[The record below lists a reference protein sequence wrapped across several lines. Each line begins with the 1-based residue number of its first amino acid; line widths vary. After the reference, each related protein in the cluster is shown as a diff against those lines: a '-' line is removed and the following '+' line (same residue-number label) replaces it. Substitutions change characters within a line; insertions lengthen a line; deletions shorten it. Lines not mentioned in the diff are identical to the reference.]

1 MVPST
6 EALRRHWKRSCWV
19 IDMWRQADRN
29 TMQVADITSCGW
41 NVIDGILSIDWD
53 SNENQATVN
62 ERVLL
67 LTKGCKC
74 KTGCTTGRCGCQKK
88 GQSCSEGCACL
99 HCSNLPNTSGKEKK
113 IVQDTAELETEE
125 NRGQPHLS
133 DSDREMQNFLE
144 LLLAPTSDSESE
156 PGSET
161 DNESNSDTDMLS
173 D

>member
-1 MVPST
+1 MLRSNTEIGWKTFAKILGIESLLRPKWFPST

-113 IVQDTAELETEE
+113 IVS
-125 NRGQPHLS
+125 RYC
-133 DSDREMQNFLE
+133 
-144 LLLAPTSDSESE
+144 
-156 PGSET
+156 
-161 DNESNSDTDMLS
+161 
-173 D
+173 

>member
-6 EALRRHWKRSCWV
+6 ALWRHWNRLCWV

-29 TMQVADITSCGW
+29 TMEVAEITSYGW

-53 SNENQATVN
+53 SDENQTEVN

-74 KTGCTTGRCGCQKK
+74 KTGCVTGRCGCRKK
-88 GQSCSEGCACL
+88 GQSCAEGCSCL
-99 HCSNLPNTSGKEKK
+99 HCSNLPYTSGKEKH
-113 IVQDTAELETEE
+113 VAQDVAELETEE
-125 NRGQPHLS
+125 NREQPHTS
-133 DSDREMQNFLE
+133 DSESEMEHFIQF
-144 LLLAPTSDSESE
+144 LLAPTSDSESE
-156 PGSET
+156 T
-161 DNESNSDTDMLS
+161 NNESNSENELLS